1 MDQRTVTLTILAMGV
16 VTYLP
21 RLLPL
26 LILRRGRTGGVT
38 SPLIEAWLRHIPVAV
53 LAAMLL
59 PSLVVAEG
67 RIDLALDNL
76 YPLAAIPTLWVAW
89 KTRSLFGSIL
99 TGVGVVAVGRL
110 LLG

>member
-1 MDQRTVTLTILAMGV
+1 MDQKTVTLTILAMGV

-21 RLLPL
+21 RLLPI
-26 LILRRGRTGGVT
+26 LILRRGRGHVT

-67 RIDLALDNL
+67 RISLTLDNL

-99 TGVGVVAVGRL
+99 TGMGVVAVGRL

>member
-1 MDQRTVTLTILAMGV
+1 MDQNTVTLTILAMGV

-26 LILRRGRTGGVT
+26 LIMRQSRSGGGA
-38 SPLIEAWLRHIPVAV
+38 SPRIEAWLRHIPVAV

-59 PSLVVAEG
+59 PSLVIAEG
-67 RIDLALDNL
+67 RLSLTLDNL
-76 YPLAAIPTLWVAW
+76 FPLAAIPTLWVAW

-99 TGVGVVAVGRL
+99 TGIGVVAVGRL

>member
-1 MDQRTVTLTILAMGV
+1 M
-16 VTYLP
+16 
-21 RLLPL
+21 
-26 LILRRGRTGGVT
+26 
-38 SPLIEAWLRHIPVAV
+38 AV

-67 RIDLALDNL
+67 RISLTLDNL

-89 KTRSLFGSIL
+89 KTRSLFGSVL
-99 TGVGVVAVGRL
+99 TGVAVVAVGRL

>member
-1 MDQRTVTLTILAMGV
+1 MDQKTVTLTILAVGV

-21 RLLPL
+21 RLLPM
-26 LILRRGRTGGVT
+26 LRRGRGGGVT